1 MSAVAAQPTVKY
13 VLTCL
18 TIHADHA
25 ASGRSEFMYS
35 WSASKWKTESGASL
49 RVHASAKPV
58 ALSHGWN
65 ESAHGTGGMRLRQ
78 TILAAAATEKLPSAS
93 EKLHCPWSGLASRVG
108 WPVLLLSEAP
118 TSAVAIVV
126 RELTRL
132 AFIRVRRVV
141 ALAAAAKAVEP
152 SEAEERAVGARAAV
166 AREAVAQVVVAVME
180 AAGSAAAVRVVVAL
194 AAVAKA
200 AMVMAVVAIEVSSA
214 TFQPEATIY
223 YTGTAVAYPP

>member
-1 MSAVAAQPTVKY
+1 MSAVVAQPTVKY
-13 VLTCL
+13 VLTCP

-25 ASGRSEFMYS
+25 ASGRSEDMYS
-35 WSASKWKTESGASL
+35 WSASKWKTESGAPL

-93 EKLHCPWSGLASRVG
+93 EKLRCPWSGLASRVG

-118 TSAVAIVV
+118 TSAVAMVV

-132 AFIRVRRVV
+132 AFIRVRSGTSSEEPEMVSVHGKPPV
-141 ALAAAAKAVEP
+141 ALAGCTLITP
-152 SEAEERAVGARAAV
+152 CWR
-166 AREAVAQVVVAVME
+166 
-180 AAGSAAAVRVVVAL
+180 
-194 AAVAKA
+194 
-200 AMVMAVVAIEVSSA
+200 
-214 TFQPEATIY
+214 
-223 YTGTAVAYPP
+223 YTTV